1 MSSPKVG
8 TPAWDKFQKLAAF
21 CATKGIKIDPN
32 NVQMNIGGAYINQG
46 GNVLGG
52 SDSASSLSAHLH
64 AEPEIT
70 TLTKLFIV
78 LMCVVSIW
86 SGRTTLDGV
95 GHGGLSL
102 FAGK

>member
-52 SDSASSLSAHLH
+52 SDSAAGETTIGNDGGFDGGKGNDIHYENSASSASANSSNS
-64 AEPEIT
+64 
-70 TLTKLFIV
+70 V
-78 LMCVVSIW
+78 
-86 SGRTTLDGV
+86 
-95 GHGGLSL
+95 
-102 FAGK
+102 

>member
-52 SDSASSLSAHLH
+52 STSKAGETTIGNDGGFDGGKGNDIHYENSASSASANSSNS
-64 AEPEIT
+64 
-70 TLTKLFIV
+70 V
-78 LMCVVSIW
+78 
-86 SGRTTLDGV
+86 
-95 GHGGLSL
+95 
-102 FAGK
+102 